1 MIPCQFVNKSAA
13 KANIQ
18 PILRYNFTVLQ
29 QGTMLNCKAKEK
41 DKITH
46 KTKPCNC
53 PSNQVMDVSHKKV
66 NNVWS

>member
-1 MIPCQFVNKSAA
+1 MTPCQFVNKSAA

-41 DKITH
+41 G
-46 KTKPCNC
+46 
-53 PSNQVMDVSHKKV
+53 Q
-66 NNVWS
+66 NNT